1 MNNTGAGNRPTTRK
15 VVKIMKYTATIYK
28 EIYDYNAGFMT
39 LRKVETV
46 TGTKEEILKAFHEYI
61 VKYPNIKYHYTLD

>member
-1 MNNTGAGNRPTTRK
+1 
-15 VVKIMKYTATIYK
+15 MKYTATIYK

-46 TGTKEEILKAFHEYI
+46 TGTKEEILKVFHEYI